1 MMQVD
6 TDMAAFRDEVRAFLR
21 DELPTDLRRK
31 VLDHQRLDKEDFLRW
46 HRILHARGWVAPNWP
61 AEYGGAAWD
70 IGQRNLFD
78 EECALAGAPET
89 VPFGLR
95 MVAPVIMAYGS
106 AWQKSHFLPRI
117 LSGQD
122 WWCQGYSEPGAGSD
136 LASLSTRAR
145 REGDAFV
152 VNGQKTWTTYAQYA
166 DMMFCLARTNP
177 EAKAQAGISF
187 LLIDMR
193 SPGVSLRPI
202 RTLDGGEE
210 INEVFL
216 DDVVVPASHLVGEVD
231 CGWTYAKYLLSHE
244 RFGAARVGR
253 AKRELGHLKRLA
265 AQRVV
270 DGARLADDPVFAHR
284 MAQLEIDTLALEQTN
299 LRLIARDQRGAG
311 HGAEASILKY
321 LGSTLAQRI
330 SEALVDTAGSN
341 ALAYQSQALERDY
354 AHGGPTV
361 EEELAAM
368 PGFYLNLRKISIY
381 GGTDEVQK
389 DIIAKLALGAPD
401 DYTDDERALDDAV
414 ARYLQR
420 EYPVPA
426 GRTPLPGDADP
437 AASPHWRA
445 FAEMGLLG
453 LGLPVSTGGMGA
465 GLTDLCVVM
474 QQFGRHLVTEPYD
487 VSALL
492 CGQLLAQ
499 MPDGAAVQRVLA
511 DIVQGATAPVLAIAG
526 PQEEW
531 SLDGDGVVAERQG
544 DGWVLNGVKRRV
556 PFGAGATQLLV
567 AARDGRDVALFLIEA
582 GEGNAM
588 PGVVRQGA
596 AGLDGRSYADIAF
609 NDCRVAG
616 EARLGVAGAAL
627 EQAADTTRIAL
638 CAEALGAMQAL
649 LDATRDY
656 ADARRQFGRALS
668 GFQAVQHR
676 QVDMLLA
683 LEQARSLTWT
693 AARADH
699 ADTRLRGRLASAA
712 KARCGEAAR
721 YISQQ
726 SIQLHGGMGMT
737 DELPVGHYV
746 KRLLAIEYTLGDTR
760 HHLNRYQ
767 RLAQA

>member
-1 MMQVD
+1 MPVD
-6 TDMAAFRDEVRAFLR
+6 TDLEGFRTEVRAFLCDR
-21 DELPTDLRRK
+21 LPVDLRRK
-31 VLDHQRLDKEDFLRW
+31 VLDHQRLEKQDFLRW
-46 HRILHARGWVAPNWP
+46 HQILHERGWVAPNWP
-61 AEYGGAAWD
+61 KEHGGAAWD
-70 IGQRNLFD
+70 IGQRNVFD

-145 REGDAFV
+145 REGDTFV

-166 DMMFCLARTNP
+166 DMMFCLARTDP
-177 EAKAQAGISF
+177 DAKAQEGISF

-202 RTLDGGEE
+202 RTLDGGDE

-216 DDVVVPASHLVGEVD
+216 DDVVVPATHLVGEAD
-231 CGWTYAKYLLSHE
+231 RGWTYAKYLLSHE

-253 AKRELGHLKRLA
+253 AKRELGHLQRLA

-270 DGARLADDPVFAHR
+270 DGVTLADDPVFAHR
-284 MAQLEIDTLALEQTN
+284 LAQLEIDTLALEQTN

-330 SEALVDTAGSN
+330 SEALVDTAGSH
-341 ALAYQSQALERDY
+341 ALAYQSLALERDY
-354 AHGGPTV
+354 EHGEPTM
-361 EEELAAM
+361 EEALEAM

-389 DIIAKLALGAPD
+389 NIIAKLALGAAD
-401 DYTDDERALDDAV
+401 DYSDDERALDDAV
-414 ARYLQR
+414 ARYLQG
-420 EYPVPA
+420 EYPAPA
-426 GRTPLPGDADP
+426 GRPALPVDADP
-437 AASPHWRA
+437 ASSPHWRT
-445 FAEMGLLG
+445 FADMGLLG
-453 LGLPVSTGGMGA
+453 LGLPAAAGGMESA
-465 GLTDLCVVM
+465 LTDVCVLM

-487 VSALL
+487 ASALL
-492 CGQLLAQ
+492 CGQLLAL
-499 MPDGAAVQRVLA
+499 MPDGGTVHRLLA
-511 DIVQGATAPVLAIAG
+511 GIAQGSAAPVLASAG
-526 PQEEW
+526 PRSEW
-531 SLDGDGVVAERQG
+531 SLDGEGVTAERQG
-544 DGWVLNGVKRRV
+544 EDWILNGVKRRV
-556 PFGAGATQLLV
+556 PFGAGARQLLV
-567 AARDGRDVALFLIEA
+567 TARDAQGVGLFLVEA
-582 GEGNAM
+582 EAHNVM
-588 PGVVRQGA
+588 PGVTRQGA
-596 AGLDGRSYADIAF
+596 VGVDGRSYADITF
-609 NDCRVAG
+609 NGCRVPDA
-616 EARLGVAGAAL
+616 ARLGEVGNAL

-649 LDATRDY
+649 LDATREHT
-656 ADARRQFGRALS
+656 DARRQFGRALS

-676 QVDMLLA
+676 LVDMLLV

-693 AARADH
+693 AARADT
-699 ADTRLRGRLASAA
+699 ADARLRGRLVSAA

-767 RLAQA
+767 RLARA

>member
-1 MMQVD
+1 MRIDSGME
-6 TDMAAFRDEVRAFLR
+6 AFRDEIRAFLR
-21 DELPTDLRRK
+21 DELPPDLRRK
-31 VLDHQRLDKEDFLRW
+31 VLDHQRLDKGDFLRW

-145 REGDAFV
+145 REGDNFV

-166 DMMFCLARTNP
+166 DMMFCLARTNS

-231 CGWTYAKYLLSHE
+231 RGWTYAKYLLSHE
-244 RFGAARVGR
+244 RYGAARVGR
-253 AKRELGHLKRLA
+253 AKRELGHLQRLA

-270 DGARLADDPVFAHR
+270 DGAPLADDPVFAHR
-284 MAQLEIDTLALEQTN
+284 MAQLEVDTLALEQTN

-311 HGAEASILKY
+311 HGAEASILKL

-330 SEALVDTAGSN
+330 SEALVDTAGSS

-389 DIIAKLALGAPD
+389 DIIAKLALRVPD

-426 GRTPLPGDADP
+426 GRHPLSADADP

-453 LGLPVSTGGMGA
+453 LGLPVSAGGMGA

-474 QQFGRHLVTEPYD
+474 QQFGRHLVVEPYD

-492 CGQLLAQ
+492 CGQLLAL
-499 MPDGAAVQRVLA
+499 MPDGVAVQRVLA
-511 DIVQGATAPVLAIAG
+511 GIAQGTAAPVLAIAG
-526 PQEEW
+526 PQSDW

-556 PFGAGATQLLV
+556 PFGAGAAQLLV
-567 AARDGRDVALFLIEA
+567 AARDGGEAALFLIEA
-582 GEGNAM
+582 GERNVM
-588 PGVVRQGA
+588 SGVSRQGA
-596 AGLDGRSYADIAF
+596 VGVDGRSYADIVFSA
-609 NDCRVAG
+609 CRVSG
-616 EARLGVAGAAL
+616 DARLGIAGAAL

-656 ADARRQFGRALS
+656 AAARRQFGRALS

-676 QVDMLLA
+676 LVDMLLA

-693 AARADH
+693 AARADP
-699 ADTRLRGRLASAA
+699 ADTQLRGRLASAA

-737 DELPVGHYV
+737 DELAVGHYV

-767 RLAQA
+767 RLARA

>member
-21 DELPTDLRRK
+21 DELPADLRRK

-453 LGLPVSTGGMGA
+453 LGLPVSAGGMGA

-582 GEGNAM
+582 GERNAM